1 MILKPN
7 SIIAVDFD
15 GTCVTHEFP
24 NVGRDIGAVPV
35 LKRLTAEG
43 HRLILWT
50 MRAFHEGGMLP
61 DAIEWFEKNGIRLWA
76 INDNPEQRSWAPSS
90 RKVFANHYIDDMAV
104 GTPLIID
111 SPTGRPYVDWKKMEV
126 LLFGEVAS
134 TPRNKLI

>member
-1 MILKPN
+1 MILLPN

-35 LKRLTAEG
+35 LKRLVAEG

-50 MRAFHEGGMLP
+50 MRATHKGGMLG
-61 DAIEWFEKNGIRLWA
+61 DAIEWFEKNEIRLWG
-76 INDNPEQRSWAPSS
+76 INHNPEQERWAPLS

-111 SPTGRPYVDWKKMEV
+111 GPGAKPYVNWFEV
-126 LLFGEVAS
+126 EHLLFGNVRS
-134 TPRNKLI
+134 